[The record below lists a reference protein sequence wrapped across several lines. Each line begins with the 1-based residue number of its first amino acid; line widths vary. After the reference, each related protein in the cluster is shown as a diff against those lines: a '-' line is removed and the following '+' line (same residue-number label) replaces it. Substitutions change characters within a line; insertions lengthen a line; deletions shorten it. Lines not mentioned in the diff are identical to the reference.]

1 MTNKFTATGRANIM
15 VTTLQE
21 KQIQAQNL
29 QERGLLRALALWNE
43 IARSDDSELMP
54 VARDKQQEIAAL
66 LAQQKVEKE
75 AAKYHCRSHVEADRQ
90 CILTYLRNGLKPRE
104 IEGLTRRSSA
114 FIYSCKKLL
123 AGE

>member
-1 MTNKFTATGRANIM
+1 M
-15 VTTLQE
+15 VTKQQE

-29 QERGLLRALALWNE
+29 QERGLLRRALALWNE

-54 VARDKQQEIAAL
+54 LARDKQQEIAAL

-104 IEGLTRRSSA
+104 IEGLTRRYSA

-123 AGE
+123 AGG

>member
-1 MTNKFTATGRANIM
+1 M

-29 QERGLLRALALWNE
+29 QERGLLRRALALWNE

-54 VARDKQQEIAAL
+54 LARDKQQEIAAL

>member
-1 MTNKFTATGRANIM
+1 MR
-15 VTTLQE
+15 
-21 KQIQAQNL
+21 
-29 QERGLLRALALWNE
+29 RALAIWNE
-43 IARSDDSELMP
+43 IARHDDSE
-54 VARDKQQEIAAL
+54 

-75 AAKYHCRSHVEADRQ
+75 AAKYHCRSHVDADRQ
-90 CILTYLRNGLKPRE
+90 WIMTHLRNGMKPRE

>member
-1 MTNKFTATGRANIM
+1 M

-21 KQIQAQNL
+21 KQIQAQSL
-29 QERGLLRALALWNE
+29 QERGLLRRALAIWNE
-43 IARSDDSELMP
+43 IARHDDSE
-54 VARDKQQEIAAL
+54 

-75 AAKYHCRSHVEADRQ
+75 AAKYHCRSHVDADRQ
-90 CILTYLRNGLKPRE
+90 WIMTHLRNGMKPRE

>member
-1 MTNKFTATGRANIM
+1 MTNNPTANGPCRYHGNNTARETDSGAKSAGAGIIAAR
-15 VTTLQE
+15 LSD
-21 KQIQAQNL
+21 L
-29 QERGLLRALALWNE
+29 ERNSELAP
-43 IARSDDSELMP
+43 IARQ
-54 VARDKQQEIAAL
+54 KQQEIAAL

-75 AAKYHCRSHVEADRQ
+75 AAKYHCRSHVDADRQ
-90 CILTYLRNGLKPRE
+90 WIMTHLRNGMKPRE